1 MNSGIIHIETY
12 NTMKVVNIQYIFP
25 QIFISIFKG
34 LFNDKID
41 LRVCNLFWHVVAKKW
56 PFLVSTAEMFF

>member
-12 NTMKVVNIQYIFP
+12 NSYESCQHSIIFP
-25 QIFISIFKG
+25 QNFISIFKG

-41 LRVCNLFWHVVAKKW
+41 LRVCNLFWHVVEKSDH
-56 PFLVSTAEMFF
+56 F